1 MWPVSCFKTYDIRG
15 TVPEQLN
22 EELAWRIGKAL
33 CQVLSAK
40 TVVIGHDIRLSSPS
54 LSAALAQGLT
64 TGGAQ
69 VIDIGLC
76 GTEQVYFSVVHL
88 EADAGICITASH
100 NPAHYNGMKL
110 VGKNAVPLNA
120 DTELQHIKQ
129 LVAHSDLNSQ
139 STEPGIYRRQDTL
152 PAYIQHLQSY
162 INSQKLKPLKI
173 VMNAGHGG
181 AGLVVNALAPL
192 LPLQIIP
199 LQFEPDGH
207 FPTGVPNP
215 LLVENR
221 AVTSSAVL
229 QHQADFGVAWDGDFD
244 RCFFFDEQGQFI
256 DGYYLVSLLAQSLL
270 IANPGQKIVHDPR
283 LYWATEQSVAES
295 GGIAVK
301 SKTGHV
307 FMKEKMRQENAL
319 YGAEISAHHYFR
331 DFAYCDNG
339 TIPWL
344 LVAQLLSQQP
354 QPLSALVKQLQQQ
367 FPCSD
372 EINFKVQD
380 ASLVMQHIQ
389 QHYQAELKEVQLLD
403 GLDLIFPQWR
413 LSLRSSNTEPLL
425 RLNIETKADRQLL
438 QQKIAE
444 VSALIKDFDN
454 NRG

>member
-22 EELAWRIGKAL
+22 EELAWRIGRAL

-40 TVVIGHDIRLSSPS
+40 TVVIGHDIRLSSPA
-54 LSAALAQGLT
+54 LSAALAKGLT
-64 TGGAQ
+64 EGGAK

-76 GTEQVYFSVVHL
+76 GTEQVYFSVFHL
-88 EADAGICITASH
+88 NADAGICITASH
-100 NPAHYNGMKL
+100 NPANYNGMKL

-120 DTELQHIKQ
+120 QAELQQIKQ
-129 LVAHSDLNSQ
+129 LVASADFSNPVAEQGDYQHQ
-139 STEPGIYRRQDTL
+139 QTL
-152 PAYIQHLQSY
+152 PAYLQHLLTYLQLSD
-162 INSQKLKPLKI
+162 LKPLKV

-199 LQFEPDGH
+199 LQFEPDGT

-221 AVTSSAVL
+221 AVTSQAVL
-229 QHQADFGVAWDGDFD
+229 DHQADFGVAWDGDFD

-256 DGYYLVSLLAQSLL
+256 DGYYVVSLLAQALL
-270 IANPGQKIVHDPR
+270 NANPQQKIVHDPR
-283 LYWATEQSVAES
+283 LYWATQQSVAQS
-295 GGIAVK
+295 GGIAVL
-301 SKTGHV
+301 SQTGHV
-307 FMKEKMRQENAL
+307 YMKEKMRAENAL
-319 YGAEISAHHYFR
+319 YGGEISAHHYFR

-344 LVAQLLSQQP
+344 LVAQLLSQQSV
-354 QPLSALVKQLQQQ
+354 PLSSMVKQLQQQ

-372 EINFKVQD
+372 EINFKVKD
-380 ASLVMQHIQ
+380 ASAVMQHIQ
-389 QHYQAELKEVQLLD
+389 QHYQAELLTINLLD
-403 GLDLIFPQWR
+403 GLDLIFKDWR

-425 RLNIETKADRQLL
+425 RLNIETRADRALL
-438 QQKIAE
+438 QQKISE
-444 VSALIKDFDN
+444 VSTLITTFDQK
-454 NRG
+454 